1 MSAGCGR
8 AGCGVLQ
15 STALY
20 KACSVLLRVPAPR
33 QSRSRR
39 RWCGGPAL
47 MCSLS
52 ASACRMDVHHAHVH
66 VYGEKS
72 DLALAMVRARQSLA
86 ARALPAAAPAAQ
98 RLSGRR
104 RRARRHLQRRHH
116 LPRQLLL
123 RPDRHWV
130 LQGPRQ
136 DVAQP
141 PQHADRAP
149 VQVRRAAARAALGKH
164 SLMRAGALNNGVP
177 LTSPVQLRRVQRDAP
192 AAPVSGACGWAVG
205 PGNCQAL
212 ETAKPTGCGDRRRV
226 CGVLHVE
233 LHTSSMKSH
242 SSAHVAPVR
251 GTAPRRLGSF
261 LRMFTTA

>member
-1 MSAGCGR
+1 
-8 AGCGVLQ
+8 
-15 STALY
+15 
-20 KACSVLLRVPAPR
+20 
-33 QSRSRR
+33 
-39 RWCGGPAL
+39 